1 MADPVAVITGGTG
14 GLGSAV
20 VKRLA
25 EGGFQLAVTYIVPE
39 EGAALEE
46 SMGLSEDRLMLRR
59 VDVSDPEAVSDFF
72 KQAVATFSSINVA
85 CSLVGGWAG
94 GRDVEETDDVRFERM
109 IDLNLRSAFYTA
121 RAALPHL
128 RDSDWGRLIL
138 VGSRAGFEAP
148 SGQAAYN
155 IAKAGVVALTKTVAN
170 EVRDTNVTANAVI
183 PAFMDTASSR
193 EAMPFGDFIDWPKPD
208 EIAAVVEFLASPGSA
223 VINGAAIPTYGKV

>member
-25 EGGFQLAVTYIVPE
+25 DRGFQLAVTYIVPE

-46 SMGLSEDRLMLRR
+46 KMGLSEDRLMLRR

-72 KQAVATFSSINVA
+72 KQAVAAFSSINVT

-121 RAALPHL
+121 RAAMPYL
-128 RDSDWGRLIL
+128 REAEWGRLIL
-138 VGSRAGFEAP
+138 VGSRAGFDAP

-155 IAKAGVVALTKTVAN
+155 IAKAGVVALTKTIAN
-170 EVRDTNVTANAVI
+170 EIRDTNVTANAVM
-183 PAFMDTASSR
+183 PAFMDTASIR
-193 EAMPFGDFIDWPKPD
+193 EAMPFADFIDWPQPD
-208 EIAAVVEFLASPGSA
+208 EIAAVVDFLASPASA